1 MKVQRSTVIGYFYS
15 KLQAESA
22 LKDLGVDAS
31 ITSVAASSELFA
43 NLAQPEEWM
52 LLWVGSEAQ
61 AEDIADS
68 LRGGLASAVV
78 VAPIV
83 DDIAKPEALGKRSEW
98 AYAQIQSD
106 WKHQLARLQPE
117 RSGTESAQWGITEA
131 SFDETAG
138 ALSLVEHRYIIEG
151 AHDGLK
157 TYLDGATKNKRLRVT
172 LPRIYELA
180 NQAFAIGSK
189 ENSEALLRRAL
200 RMRLRH
206 LDFTYEDLTGL
217 RSILDLCLMERLAEV
232 LIQERLHRFDTAVA
246 KRASDVLLA
255 VSDQELDAMI
265 ERFATMQ
272 PPRRDTAIAII
283 ERLGDIPVAQR
294 ELARRWNLIDQVGLT
309 ALLRRTQV
317 QDEKRLE
324 FFRTQISGLR
334 MVARL
339 DWGLFL
345 EVIDPVYEAL
355 SNDPSR
361 TYRIMTFES
370 RLRYRMEVLGLALGA
385 STTEL
390 AVVNKALHYAVGSED
405 KARHIGY
412 YLVGDGRIAF
422 ARTIHSAIPVK
433 ARLAHMLSARPATT
447 FISLI
452 TVFTAVIFAL
462 ICLLTPSLS
471 WAGLMILFAALLPLS
486 QVGIDLT
493 YGRLRALL
501 PPRFLPEI
509 VLNTDRIAASRLVA
523 TVPTMFRSQEGIDRD
538 IRSLEIRYLANR
550 EDSIAYGLL
559 SDWSDA
565 SSEMVPNDV
574 ELLSYAQATMATLQ
588 ARYPDGKFFIFHRPR
603 IFAPNQM
610 VWMGRERKRGKIED
624 FLSFIADE
632 KAEGQ
637 LVSGRS
643 TWVKGA
649 KYCLTLDAD
658 TELPPGTARRML
670 GIMLHPLNRPS
681 YDAAGRVTSGYGL
694 IQPHI
699 ATSYESARESRLAG
713 FYHQIVGVD
722 PYLRSIS
729 DGYFDLADDAI
740 YYGKGMYDVE
750 LFHRRLHGRL
760 PSDQILSHDLLEG
773 AHIRVGFASN
783 VTLYDAFPQTISEL
797 ESRQQRW
804 IRGDWQILPWLF
816 NLVPGPGDTK
826 QTNEL
831 SPINRWKIFDN
842 MRRSLVA
849 PLTIGYILAAA
860 SLHELGL
867 ALAILG
873 LQTFLMVILSLRSI
887 RSLRQLGKWLYDLR
901 MPLFELSF
909 LPYRAYK
916 SLSAVICALWR
927 LFITRKLMLQWRTAA
942 EHSDVKSH
950 RDPHLFWNILASI
963 VIILSLRGVD
973 MTTQIIAKL
982 LALLWLIAPA
992 LIWYMERPAHGNR
1005 KSLTANEQ
1013 TYLRQLALQTFRFF
1027 YELMNAEQHYLPPDN
1042 IQIALKREIATR
1054 TSPTNIGLGLGA
1066 WVEAVEFGF
1075 VSPSQALERTS
1086 QTMTSLE
1093 QLETHN
1099 GHFYNWYDTETL
1111 LPLPPR
1117 FVSTVDSGNFVAALW
1132 TFRQGTL
1139 AFSDR
1144 PVIDPAQVKGLEDLL
1159 HEVELR
1165 NPAMAKASLE
1175 EIRTT
1180 LIDLRGVDSNPSQ
1193 YVVAVQ
1199 AACNLIIARE
1209 PGLTGNSS
1217 SAGRSTIERLVE
1229 SATAIVTELEL
1240 YLGWYLS
1247 AIRPTPMIAQNLT
1260 PENKAKIAGIFD
1272 HIPSYREIAD
1282 WDEMHV
1288 VELANSSD
1296 LHDWLEQLTSARVT
1310 SQIAARHF
1318 LEQVEQISARAAS
1331 IADATDFR
1339 FLYNPTRRTFHIG
1352 YDMENQKLNSS
1363 YYDLL
1368 ASEARTASFIAIAMG
1383 QVPVRHWWSLGR
1395 NVRVIEG
1402 RPTLLSWSG
1411 TMFEYLMP
1419 QLYFRNYPETILFQ
1433 TVRNAVA
1440 AQTSYAK
1447 KLGIPWGIS
1456 ESAHSDLDA
1465 TDTYQYRAFGAPSLA
1480 IQYGPEVGTVVAPY
1494 ASALAA
1500 MVDLPNAMHN
1510 FLELDRLGLRG
1521 TLGYFEAVDF
1531 RRPYRPSGERGLTIF
1546 NYMAHHQGMVL
1557 HSLSNIVNRGSV
1569 VRKFHS
1575 DLRVEAT
1582 RTLLQERQLG
1592 LMPKAKVYDIGEV
1605 RPLQPLKPIVM
1616 VDGTSGLNERLPRQY
1631 VLSNGYYK
1639 ALVLADGTGGSTW
1652 GETEINRWS
1661 ADALVPS
1668 GGTLTY
1674 IRDTQSGAIWSPTY
1688 NPIGGVDE
1696 SYNVVALPEKVVFER
1711 NQEEIISNLEVWV
1724 ASDADVEVRRLSLTN
1739 SSEATKELEVT
1750 SYTEFGLA
1758 PHAAQ
1763 VNHPSFNRLFIDTE
1777 AIPEDDAIL
1786 AWRRHRS
1793 NDEQPVYIAHLFVNL
1808 SDPAKRAT
1816 LQTDRMTFLGR
1827 DSDLTCP
1834 KGLLSD
1840 IGPITPTVDPIAAIR
1855 QTISVRAGATVELA
1869 ALTIAGKSREEVI
1882 KIASRFRQ
1890 NNQLRRSVQ
1899 VAWTVAEAELQRL
1912 QLSHEEAEVFHR
1924 LSSYL
1929 TYPNRLLKSAARGL
1943 VAGGEHG
1950 IVELPPT
1957 APIIIAISETQDL
1970 ALIRQLYLGAAYL
1983 GFRGY
1988 PLSLIVLIKQ
1998 GGDVGRRLH
2007 SEIEVL
2013 TDRLNGL
2020 IGEKLATHV
2029 DVMTLAELRPADLSF
2044 FLRAA
2049 KVVLDAEDGSLVD
2062 QLDEIPH
2069 LTHPASIPD
2078 LPAQQM
2084 LPAVAE
2090 KVEFENAYGG
2100 FIDDAK
2106 GYGLSLRHQAT
2117 PAPWSNVI
2125 ANTVFGTLVTER
2137 GGGFTWAGNSQEAR
2151 LTPWRNDPANDRHA
2165 EAWYVWDQTKHEFW
2179 PLLGTKA
2186 ELPLVNVEHR
2196 FGISKFTGQRSDL
2209 GYTCEISVPQDGTG
2223 PKRVRISR
2231 ITLTNHSRAARHLT
2245 IAATAEMVLGGV
2257 RENDQA
2263 AVVSS
2268 WDEDAEVMLFRTTSA
2283 GLRDTVV
2290 YSALNTET
2298 RDHTSDRAEILGA
2311 RTLELPIG
2319 LVSPELSGRVG
2330 AGLDPMS
2337 ALRTDVV
2344 VEPGTTIELV
2354 WYLGAANNVSQAVS
2368 DVAKLRAAS
2377 TDTIFAGVTDTWSKL
2392 TGQIKVETPERSVD
2406 VLLNGWLLYQAISSR
2421 LWGRTGYY
2429 QSSGAFGFR
2438 DQLQDVMGM
2447 VYTTPAYVRDHII
2460 FAAHHQFK
2468 EGDVQHWWQP
2478 HSRWGLRSRISDDRL
2493 WLPYVV
2499 ERYVTV
2505 TGDVSI
2511 LDAVVP
2517 YLEGII
2523 LPEGQKDAYFEA
2535 AISKDEGTILDHCM
2549 RAIACSQGLGEH
2561 GLPLIG
2567 TGDWCDGYD
2576 RVGIGGKGESV
2587 WMAWFLSVVE
2597 EDMARLLDR
2606 HSKRHEKTAAKLR
2619 QHAKSMKNAAEAHGW
2634 DGAWYTRAFYDDST
2648 PLGSATSEEG
2658 QIDSL
2663 AQSWAIMA
2671 GGTELERQHTAI
2683 DSALSYLVDRENRVV
2698 RLLSPS
2704 FDKTEKDPGY
2714 IRGYLPGVRENGGQY
2729 THGSIW
2735 LAIACAKI
2743 GRAND
2748 AVDLLQ
2754 LMNPVLH
2761 STEPNQLARYTI
2773 EPYVTAGD
2781 VYALPGHAGMGGWSW
2796 YTGSAAWYYRAW
2808 IENVLGLRV
2817 EGNQLS
2823 FDPMM
2828 PNAWPGFKMT
2838 YRYKTTLY
2846 HIAVQNESALAN
2858 EAQLFDGIKS
2868 KRQPITMKD
2877 DGRDHELII
2886 WVG

>member
-1 MKVQRSTVIGYFYS
+1 MKVLRSTVIGYFYS
-15 KLQAESA
+15 KLQAELA
-22 LKDLGVDAS
+22 LKDLGVPAT
-31 ITSVAASSELFA
+31 ITSVSSSSELFA
-43 NLAQPEEWM
+43 ILAQPEEWM
-52 LLWVGSEAQ
+52 LLWVGYEAQ
-61 AEDIADS
+61 AEDLADS
-68 LRGGLASAVV
+68 LRAGLASAVV

-83 DDIAKPEALGKRSEW
+83 DDATKPEPLGKRSEW
-98 AYAQIQSD
+98 AYAQIQSA
-106 WKHQLARLQPE
+106 WRHQLARLQPE
-117 RSGTESAQWGITEA
+117 RSGTESARWGITEA
-131 SFDETAG
+131 SFDDTAG

-151 AHDGLK
+151 AYDGLK
-157 TYLDGATKNKRLRVT
+157 TYIGGVEKNKRLRT
-172 LPRIYELA
+172 ALPRIYDLA
-180 NQAFAIGSK
+180 NEAFVTTTK
-189 ENSEALLRRAL
+189 ENSEALLRRSL
-200 RMRLRH
+200 RTKLRH
-206 LDFTYEDLTGL
+206 LDFNFEELTGL
-217 RSILDLCLMERLAEV
+217 RSILDLSLMERLAEV
-232 LIQERLHRFDTAVA
+232 LILERWHRFDSAVA

-265 ERFATMQ
+265 DRFASIQ

-294 ELARRWNLIDQVGLT
+294 ELARRWKLIDQVGLT
-309 ALLRRTQV
+309 SLLRRAQV

-345 EVIDPVYEAL
+345 EAIDPVYEAL
-355 SNDPSR
+355 ANDPSR
-361 TYRIMTFES
+361 TYRVMTFES
-370 RLRYRMEVLGLALGA
+370 RLRYRTEVLSLALGA
-385 STTEL
+385 TMTEL
-390 AVVNKALHYAVGSED
+390 AVVNKALHYAAGSEA
-405 KARHIGY
+405 KQRHIGY
-412 YLVGDGRIAF
+412 YLVGDGRMAF
-422 ARTIHSAIPVK
+422 ARSIHSTILVK
-433 ARLAHMLSARPATT
+433 ARLAHMLFLRPATT

-462 ICLLTPSLS
+462 IFLLVPNLSL
-471 WAGLMILFAALLPLS
+471 AGLLILVIALLPLS
-486 QVGIDLT
+486 QIGIDLT
-493 YGRLRALL
+493 YSRLRALL

-509 VLNTDRIAASRLVA
+509 VLSGDLISTSKLIA
-523 TVPTMFRSQEGIDRD
+523 TVPTMLRSYEGIDRD
-538 IRSLEIRYLANR
+538 IRNLEIRYLANR

-559 SDWSDA
+559 TDWADA
-565 SSEMVPNDV
+565 PTEMMEKDAD
-574 ELLSYAQATMATLQ
+574 LLSYAQTAMISLQ
-588 ARYPDGKFFIFHRPR
+588 SRYLEGKFFLYHRPR
-603 IFAPNQM
+603 IFAPSQM

-624 FLSFIADE
+624 FLNFVADE
-632 KAEGQ
+632 AAEGK
-637 LVSGRS
+637 LVVGRS
-643 TWVKGA
+643 AWVKGA

-681 YDAAGRVTSGYGL
+681 YDASGHVSSGYGL

-713 FYHQIVGVD
+713 FYHQVVGVD

-729 DGYFDLADDAI
+729 DGYFDLAGDAI
-740 YYGKGMYDVE
+740 YYGKGMFDIE
-750 LFHRRLHGRL
+750 LFRRHLRGRL

-783 VTLYDAFPQTISEL
+783 VTLYDTFPQSISEL

-804 IRGDWQILPWLF
+804 VRGDWQILPWLF
-816 NLVPGPGDTK
+816 KLVPGLAGTK
-826 QTNEL
+826 QNNEL
-831 SPINRWKIFDN
+831 SAINRWKIFDN

-849 PLTIGYILAAA
+849 PMTIVYLLVA
-860 SLHELGL
+860 STLHQLGF
-867 ALAILG
+867 ALVILG
-873 LQTFLMVILSLRSI
+873 LQTFLTSLLSLRFI
-887 RSLRQLGKWLYDLR
+887 RSLRQLGKWIYALR

-916 SLSAVICALWR
+916 SFSAVICALWR
-927 LFITRKLMLQWRTAA
+927 LFISHKLMLQWRTAA

-950 RDPHLFWNILASI
+950 NDPHLFWNILAS
-963 VIILSLRGVD
+963 VILFISVQGSSI
-973 MTTQIIAKL
+973 TTQIIAAGL
-982 LALLWLIAPA
+982 SLLWLMAPV
-992 LIWYMERPAHGNR
+992 LIWYMERPSYGVHIG
-1005 KSLTANEQ
+1005 LTTHEQ

-1075 VSPSQALERTS
+1075 VTPSQALERTS
-1086 QTMTSLE
+1086 QTLTSVE
-1093 QLETHN
+1093 QLETYE
-1099 GHFYNWYDTETL
+1099 GHFYNWYNTGTL

-1139 AFSDR
+1139 SFADR
-1144 PVIDPAQVKGLEDLL
+1144 PVIDPSQVRGLEDLL

-1165 NPAMAKASLE
+1165 NPTMAKATLD

-1180 LIDLRGVDSNPSQ
+1180 LNELRSIDNNPSK
-1193 YVVAVQ
+1193 YVVAVES
-1199 AACNLIIARE
+1199 ACNLIVARE
-1209 PGLTGNSS
+1209 SGLMGNSS

-1229 SATAIVTELEL
+1229 SATAIVTEIEL

-1247 AIRPTPMIAQNLT
+1247 AIRPTPMIVQNLT
-1260 PENKAKIAGIFD
+1260 PEDKDKIAGIFD

-1282 WDEMHV
+1282 WDELHV
-1288 VELANSSD
+1288 VELADSSD
-1296 LHDWLEQLTSARVT
+1296 LHDWIEQLTSARVT

-1318 LEQVEQISARAAS
+1318 LEQVELISSRAAA

-1352 YDMENQKLNSS
+1352 YDMENEKLNPS

-1368 ASEARTASFIAIAMG
+1368 ASEARTASFVAIAMG

-1395 NVRVIEG
+1395 IVRVIDG

-1419 QLYFRNYPETILFQ
+1419 QLYLRNYPETILFQ
-1433 TVRNAVA
+1433 TVHNAVA

-1465 TDTYQYRAFGAPSLA
+1465 TATYQYRAFGAPSLA

-1500 MVDLPNAMHN
+1500 MVDLPSAMDN

-1569 VRKFHS
+1569 TRKFHA

-1592 LMPKAKVYDIGEV
+1592 RMPKAKVYDIREV
-1605 RPLQPLKPIVM
+1605 RPLQPLTPIVM
-1616 VDGTSGLNERLPRQY
+1616 VDGTSELNERLPRQY

-1639 ALVLADGTGGSTW
+1639 ALVLADGTGSSTW

-1696 SYNVVALPEKVVFER
+1696 TYNVVALPEKVVFER
-1711 NQEEIISNLEVWV
+1711 TQEDVLSNLEVWV
-1724 ASDADVEVRRLSLTN
+1724 ASDSDVEVRRLSLTN
-1739 SSEATKELEVT
+1739 SSEATKELEIT
-1750 SYTEFGLA
+1750 SYIEFGLA
-1758 PHAAQ
+1758 PHTAQ
-1763 VNHPSFNRLFIDTE
+1763 VSHPSFNRLFIDTE
-1777 AIPEDDAIL
+1777 AIAEDDAIL

-1793 NDEQPVYIAHLFVNL
+1793 NDEQPVYVAHLLVNL
-1808 SDPAKRAT
+1808 SDPAKRAS

-1827 DSDLTCP
+1827 DSDLSRP

-1855 QTISVRAGATVELA
+1855 QNISLRAGATIELA
-1869 ALTIAGKSREEVI
+1869 ALTIAGKSREDVI

-1890 NNQLRRSVQ
+1890 NNHLRRSVQ
-1899 VAWTVAEAELQRL
+1899 VAWTAAEAELQRL

-1950 IVELPPT
+1950 IVEIPPT
-1957 APIIIAISETQDL
+1957 APIIVAISETQDL

-1998 GGDVGRRLH
+1998 GGDVGRRLR
-2007 SEIEVL
+2007 SEIEEL
-2013 TDRLNGL
+2013 TARLNGL

-2029 DVMTLAELRPADLSF
+2029 DVMTLAELRPADLSY
-2044 FLRAA
+2044 FLRSA
-2049 KVVLDAEDGSLVD
+2049 KVILDAEDGSLSD

-2069 LTHPASIPD
+2069 LTQPSAIPD

-2084 LPAVAE
+2084 LPAVSE
-2090 KVEFENAYGG
+2090 TVEFENAYGG

-2165 EAWYVWDQTKHEFW
+2165 EAWYVWDKTKHEFW

-2186 ELPLVNVEHR
+2186 ELPLINVEHR
-2196 FGISKFTGQRSDL
+2196 FGLSKFMGQRSDL
-2209 GYTCEISVPQDGTG
+2209 GYTCEITVPQDGVG
-2223 PKRVRISR
+2223 PKRVRLSR
-2231 ITLTNHSRAARHLT
+2231 ITLTNHSRVTRHVT
-2245 IAATAEMVLGGV
+2245 IAATAEMVLGGI

-2263 AVVSS
+2263 SVTSS
-2268 WDEDAEVMLFRTTSA
+2268 WDEDAEVMLFKTTSA
-2283 GLRDTVV
+2283 GLRDSII
-2290 YSALNTET
+2290 YSALNTEVK
-2298 RDHTSDRAEILGA
+2298 DHTSDRAEIMGA
-2311 RTLELPIG
+2311 RTLDLPIG

-2330 AGLDPMS
+2330 AGLDPVS
-2337 ALRTDVV
+2337 ALRTDITI
-2344 VEPGTTIELV
+2344 EPGATVQLV
-2354 WYLGAANNVSQAVS
+2354 WYLGAANNAAQALS

-2377 TDTIFAGVTDTWSKL
+2377 ADTIFSGVTDTWDKL

-2447 VYTTPAYVRDHII
+2447 VYTAPAYVRDHII

-2478 HSRWGLRSRISDDRL
+2478 HSRWGLRSRICDDRL

-2499 ERYVTV
+2499 ERYVCV

-2511 LDAVVP
+2511 LDVVVP
-2517 YLEGII
+2517 YLEGLI
-2523 LPEGQKDAYFEA
+2523 LPDGQKDAYFEA
-2535 AISKDEGTILDHCM
+2535 AISVDEGTILDHCM

-2567 TGDWCDGYD
+2567 SGDWCDGYD

-2587 WMAWFLSVVE
+2587 WMAWFLSIVE

-2606 HSKRHEKTAAKLR
+2606 HSKRHEKTSAKLR
-2619 QHAKSMKNAAEAHGW
+2619 QHARTMKNAAEAHGW
-2634 DGAWYTRAFYDDST
+2634 DGAWYTRAFYDDGT
-2648 PLGSATSEEG
+2648 PLGSASSEEG

-2704 FDKTEKDPGY
+2704 YDKTEKDPGY

-2735 LAIACAKI
+2735 LAIACAKM

-2761 STEPNQLARYTI
+2761 TTDPSQLARYTI

-2796 YTGSAAWYYRAW
+2796 YSGSAAWYYRAW
-2808 IENVLGLRV
+2808 IENILGLKI
-2817 EGNQLS
+2817 EGDQIS
-2823 FDPMM
+2823 FEPMM
-2828 PNAWPGFKMT
+2828 PNSWPGFKMT

-2846 HIAVQNESALAN
+2846 HIAVENEPAQAN
-2858 EAQLFDGIKS
+2858 EAQLFDGVKG
-2868 KRQPITMKD
+2868 KRQPITMKN
-2877 DGRDHELII
+2877 DGKDHELII